1 MAARSKAKPPKM
13 GPTQRQLRVGEQLR
27 HVLIETL
34 KRGKFNDIALIDA
47 AQMVTVTEVKTAPDL
62 KNATAFIL
70 LTGGTDSD
78 VILTALTESA
88 PIFQREFA
96 KKLQM
101 KFTPKIHFKYDDTF
115 EKARRIDEILYN
127 LPKPMTA
134 STLDNDIDNE
144 D

>member
-1 MAARSKAKPPKM
+1 MAARSKAKPPKT

-70 LTGGTDSD
+70 LTGGPD
-78 VILTALTESA
+78 VEIILTALTESA
-88 PIFQREFA
+88 SIFQREFA

-127 LPKPMTA
+127 LPKPTSA
-134 STLDNDIDNE
+134 TTISDDE
-144 D
+144 DED